1 MWIETRTYPTIE
13 TTKQREI
20 KKQQERLVKQFKE
33 ALYKRFEWGKLRSDL
48 LNRYFWKMVEE
59 IKNNPEL
66 NKDFVDLVKHPS
78 KLKRFINSIRLEIY
92 NNKVISIG
100 L

>member
-59 IKNNPEL
+59 I
-66 NKDFVDLVKHPS
+66 
-78 KLKRFINSIRLEIY
+78 R
-92 NNKVISIG
+92 NNKALLYEIIKYFNLRELKKEKG
-100 L
+100 NTIKKILENLF